1 MKHQYIVRLSLG
13 GVCLTI
19 VGLTLFSTGQAQDA
33 IPPVNSAVPGIGS
46 PQPDPLDETQ
56 PANVNP
62 ARSFFKSRFG
72 SDDPRT
78 SQTYEVPRTQ
88 TSPDAGISSG
98 GNSIGSSGPART
110 PKVETNDKKLQDAI
124 GGFKRAKDDEARK
137 KALDKLS
144 EVLSQIFDEDLKR
157 RESEVNG
164 IRQRVSRLNALIEK
178 RKESK
183 HRIVDL
189 QLKIQ
194 LNEVEGLGFSVK
206 RNSRSRG
213 VDPYY
218 GGVVY
223 TDVTNPGVA
232 GMAGA
237 ELNRYGQVLGL
248 PGGNPYGGGT
258 STESENPLR
267 KAERVLRDVT
277 KKLKLMKGEYDR
289 EDAEALLRPALES
302 YFAADLEG
310 REQEINGIQ
319 KRVDSLDML
328 IRQRREARD
337 QVISLQVEVLKN
349 DAEGLGFFSTSSGG
363 SGFRDGLRV
372 SIPGGAAPGM
382 FGFRR

>member
-1 MKHQYIVRLSLG
+1 MKHQYIVRLLG
-13 GVCLTI
+13 GVCLTF

-33 IPPVNSAVPGIGS
+33 VPPVDSAVPGIGS

-56 PANVNP
+56 PSDVNP
-62 ARSFFKSRFG
+62 ANSFFKSQLG
-72 SDDPRT
+72 GDGPRT
-78 SQTYEVPRTQ
+78 LREYQYPPAQTTPAGGLGPSENLIRFYRPV
-88 TSPDAGISSG
+88 TS
-98 GNSIGSSGPART
+98 
-110 PKVETNDKKLQDAI
+110 PKVEESEKRLQGAI
-124 GGFKRAKDDEARK
+124 GGFKRAKNDEARK
-137 KALDKLS
+137 DALDKLS
-144 EVLSQIFDEDLKR
+144 EVVSQIFDEDLKR

-183 HRIVDL
+183 DRIVDL

-223 TDVTNPGVA
+223 TDLTNPGMA
-232 GMAGA
+232 GMGGA
-237 ELNRYGQVLGL
+237 ELNGYEQVLGL

-267 KAERVLRDVT
+267 KAERALRDVT

-289 EDAEALLRPALES
+289 DDAEALLKPALES
-302 YFAADLEG
+302 YFAADLDI
-310 REQEINGIQ
+310 REREINGIQ
-319 KRVDSLDML
+319 KRVDSLDKL

-363 SGFRDGLRV
+363 SGFGNGLRV
-372 SIPGGAAPGM
+372 SIPGGDAPGM

>member
-1 MKHQYIVRLSLG
+1 MKYQNMARLSLG
-13 GVCLTI
+13 GVYLTF
-19 VGLTLFSTGQAQDA
+19 VGLTLFSTGLAQDA
-33 IPPVNSAVPGIGS
+33 ITPVKSAVPGVGS

-62 ARSFFKSRFG
+62 ARSFFKNRFG

-78 SQTYEVPRTQ
+78 SQTYEVPRAQ
-88 TSPDAGISSG
+88 TSSDAGINSG
-98 GNSIGSSGPART
+98 GNLIAAFGPVST
-110 PKVETNDKKLQDAI
+110 PKAETNDKNLQNAI
-124 GGFKRAKDDEARK
+124 SGFKSAKDDEARK
-137 KALDKLS
+137 RALDKLS
-144 EVLSQIFDEDLKR
+144 EVVSQIFDEDLKR

-164 IRQRVSRLNALIEK
+164 IRQRVSKLKALIEK

-183 HRIVDL
+183 DRIVDL

-206 RNSRSRG
+206 RNGRSRG
-213 VDPYY
+213 VGPYDRR
-218 GGVVY
+218 VVY
-223 TDVTNPGVA
+223 PDFTNPGMA
-232 GMAGA
+232 GMGGA
-237 ELNRYGQVLGL
+237 ELNGYGQVLGL

-267 KAERVLRDVT
+267 KAERALRDVT

-289 EDAEALLRPALES
+289 DDAEALLKPALES
-302 YFAADLEG
+302 YFAADLDI

-319 KRVDSLDML
+319 KRVDSLDKL
-328 IRQRREARD
+328 IEQRREARD

-349 DAEGLGFFSTSSGG
+349 DAEGLGFFSTSSGFFG
-363 SGFRDGLRV
+363 NGFRV